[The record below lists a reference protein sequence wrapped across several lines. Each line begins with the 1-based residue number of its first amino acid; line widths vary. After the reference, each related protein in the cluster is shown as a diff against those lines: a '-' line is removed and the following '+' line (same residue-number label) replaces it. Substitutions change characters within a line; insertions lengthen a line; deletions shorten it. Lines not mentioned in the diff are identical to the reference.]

1 MNKSVAVT
9 SFDWDGFLE
18 ETAKN
23 LENLIDDARLV
34 VKLVDGQVIFFE
46 DGWKSADLLEELVA
60 AETRLFVPFAIDNLD
75 NAVIL
80 ADGTTQL
87 YVDPTLVSPEDE
99 DDYEHAIEQARE
111 FFVGDKSE
119 SVGYLFS
126 LEGEDLTITAA
137 WFRDASDD
145 GPASIDLLDNNEE
158 LDLYGF
164 AMERYIDQFELA

>member
-1 MNKSVAVT
+1 MNKSVPVT

-23 LENLIDDARLV
+23 LEHLIDDDRLV
-34 VKLVDGQVIFFE
+34 IKLVDGQVIFFE
-46 DGWKSADLLEELVA
+46 DGWKTADLQEELA
-60 AETRLFVPFAIDNLD
+60 APEIRLFVPFAVDNLD

-99 DDYEHAIEQARE
+99 EDYERAIEQARE
-111 FFVGDKSE
+111 FLIDEKSE
-119 SVGYLFS
+119 AVGYLFT
-126 LEGEDLTITAA
+126 LAGEDLSITAA